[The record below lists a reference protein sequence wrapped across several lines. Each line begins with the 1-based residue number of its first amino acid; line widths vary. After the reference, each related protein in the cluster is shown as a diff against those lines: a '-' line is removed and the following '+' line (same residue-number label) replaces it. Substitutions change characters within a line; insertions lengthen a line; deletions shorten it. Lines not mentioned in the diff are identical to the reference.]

1 MVDDATIVELWKRL
15 LTSTDTE
22 ARRLCVLALL
32 CNEDFRLRLVEWF
45 LFDAP
50 GRFNLVPS
58 LYH

>member
-22 ARRLCVLALL
+22 ARRLCVLAFL
-32 CNEDFRLRLVEWF
+32 CNEDFRLRLLEWF
-45 LFDAP
+45 LSDEP
-50 GRFNLVPS
+50 GSVHQRPF